1 MPNFNGTSRQGLIV
15 YGGET
20 SDNYGIVVTEAPV
33 FDKPVRKTE
42 VFNVPG
48 RNGSIL
54 FQQNAF
60 EDVVRSYSIFVAT
73 TIGEDSGGDITSD
86 LPTKVN
92 AITAWLNSKTG
103 YQRLEDDFEPD
114 TFRLAYY
121 SGGNEFSDRLLTTG
135 EATLTF
141 TCRPE
146 RFYKNA
152 EAAVVV
158 ATGDTMSNPTKFAS
172 KPLIHIEGSGTVTVS
187 IGGETVTVKGL
198 VDYINIDCDRMDA
211 YRLASENKNDKVS
224 GAFPTLKP
232 GTNAITITG
241 TTTKVTI
248 TPRYFTI

>member
-1 MPNFNGTSRQGLIV
+1 MLNNGSSRQGLIE

-20 SDNYGIVVTEAPV
+20 SDDYGIVVSEAPV
-33 FDKPVRKTE
+33 FDKPVRKME
-42 VFNVPG
+42 IYNVPG

-60 EDVVRSYSIFVAT
+60 EDVTRSYNVFLT
-73 TIGEDSGGDITSD
+73 TIIGEDSGGDITSD
-86 LPTKVN
+86 LPSKVN
-92 AITAWLNSKTG
+92 AITAWLNSKSG
-103 YQRLEDDFEPD
+103 YQRLEDSFETD
-114 TFRLAYY
+114 VFRLAYY
-121 SGGNEFSDRLLTTG
+121 SGGNEFTDRMLEAG

-152 EAAVVV
+152 ESPVEVSN
-158 ATGDTMSNPTKFAS
+158 GDTMTNPTKFAS
-172 KPLIHIEGSGTVTVS
+172 KPLIHIEGTGTVTVS
-187 IGGETVTVKGL
+187 IGGETITAKDL

-211 YRLASENKNDKVS
+211 YRLSSENKNDKIS
-224 GAFPTLKP
+224 GSFPTVKP
-232 GTNAITITG
+232 GSNTITITG

>member
-15 YGGET
+15 YGGEA
-20 SDNYGIVVTEAPV
+20 SDDYGIVVSEAPV

-54 FQQNAF
+54 FQQNAYD
-60 EDVVRSYSIFVAT
+60 DVTRSYNVFLT
-73 TIGEDSGGDITSD
+73 TVLGEDSGGDITSD
-86 LPTKVN
+86 LPSKVN
-92 AITAWLNSKTG
+92 AVTAWLFSKTG
-103 YQRLEDDFEPD
+103 YQRLEDDFERD

-121 SGGNEFSDRLLTTG
+121 SGGNEFTDRLLMAG

-152 EAAVVV
+152 ESAVIVV
-158 ATGDTMSNPTKFAS
+158 TGDTMSNPTKFAS
-172 KPLIHIEGSGTVTVS
+172 KPLIHIEGTGTVTVS
-187 IGGETVTVKGL
+187 IGGETITAKDL

-211 YRLASENKNDKVS
+211 YRLTSENRNDKIS
-224 GAFPTLKP
+224 GTFPTIKP
-232 GTNAITITG
+232 GSNTITITG

>member
-1 MPNFNGTSRQGLIV
+1 MLNIGSNRQGLIE

-20 SDNYGIVVTEAPV
+20 SDDYGIVVSEAPV

-60 EDVVRSYSIFVAT
+60 EDVTRSYNVFVST
-73 TIGEDSGGDITSD
+73 IIGEDSGGDITSD
-86 LPTKVN
+86 LPAKVN
-92 AITAWLNSKTG
+92 AISAWLNSKTG
-103 YQRLEDDFEPD
+103 YQRLEDSFETD
-114 TFRLAYY
+114 VFRLAYY
-121 SGGNEFSDRLLTTG
+121 SGGNEFTDRMLQAG

-152 EAAVVV
+152 EAAVEV
-158 ATGDTMSNPTKFAS
+158 TNGDTMSNPTKFAS
-172 KPLIHIEGSGTVTVS
+172 KPLVHIVGTGTVTVS
-187 IGGETVTVKGL
+187 IGGETITAKDL

-211 YRLASENKNDKVS
+211 YRLTSENRNDKIS
-224 GAFPTLKP
+224 GTFPTIKP
-232 GTNAITITG
+232 GSNVITITG
-241 TTTKVTI
+241 SVTKVEI